1 MVSHYC
7 LNKRELTELIVSK
20 VGKTAI
26 EDDDLSL
33 RVKTAELWQAELSS
47 LTYLLSH
54 IVEAYKKKGRDYVE
68 LLVAFYSLEEEM
80 FFSVQEC
87 DHRFV
92 TYMLRNTRD
101 PSLSLEEELVNL
113 QLGIREHSYAKTLR
127 Y

>member
-1 MVSHYC
+1 MITHYC
-7 LNKRELTELIVSK
+7 LNKKELTELILSR
-20 VGKTAI
+20 VGNIAI
-26 EDDDLSL
+26 DDEELSL
-33 RVKTAELWQAELSS
+33 RVKTAELWQDELSS

-54 IVEAYKKKGRDYVE
+54 IVEGYKKKGRDYVE
-68 LLVAFYSLEEEM
+68 VLVAFYSLEEEM

-113 QLGIREHSYAKTLR
+113 QVGISEHSYARTLR